1 MIRAGS
7 RQGWIETG
15 LLPTPLY
22 PLFQIGF
29 FWLEEIEI
37 RTLSGLNKNK
47 EDLLAYI
54 TEKYLLASSAQ
65 MMSLEPS
72 HFLSSPPLPCF
83 PSLSSTFLCVGLI
96 PGQAFSI
103 WWFPAPPGL
112 CPAISVILEGRYFFL
127 GNPREKE
134 LKSSKKDILIHTK
147 QKVRKKKYA
156 NTKGLCSWSGLGC
169 GSSWNQLL
177 WPREW
182 NPMIGQVWVMCPSGV
197 YGMSILN
204 QVDSERWRVS
214 C

>member
-147 QKVRKKKYA
+147 QKVRKKKICQHQRIVFMVWLGLWFIMESIA
-156 NTKGLCSWSGLGC
+156 MAKGMESYDWPGLSHVSIWC
-169 GSSWNQLL
+169 LQNVYPKPSRL
-177 WPREW
+177 WE
-182 NPMIGQVWVMCPSGV
+182 MEG
-197 YGMSILN
+197 
-204 QVDSERWRVS
+204 
-214 C
+214 